1 MTHNVIYEL
10 PRVLHITRFSVCC
23 ASPPFLHV
31 FIYSKHSRNIFLD
44 KGSLQASIDLND
56 SLNQYEKKYPP
67 SFFGLNLM
75 VFLIHIISHVTHKYA
90 DYFPKQKG
98 LRHSKLQLDKKTWQ
112 DQDKK
117 SELIEW
123 EITCF
128 ERFQSLRSHCKSQT
142 VALESQATEAQPIKM
157 DRAAFSPQPSKQEE
171 RSFRGL
177 FLILTCPSSVRYHQC
192 GVLLL
197 HDRSYIRSS
206 PLLHCNIDNT

>member
-56 SLNQYEKKYPP
+56 SLNQYEKKFPP

-90 DYFPKQKG
+90 DYFTKQKG
-98 LRHSKLQLDKKTWQ
+98 LRHSKLQLDKKPV
-112 DQDKK
+112 
-117 SELIEW
+117 
-123 EITCF
+123 EI
-128 ERFQSLRSHCKSQT
+128 QT
-142 VALESQATEAQPIKM
+142 RNLNYLESQTELLTRFWHWGFAI
-157 DRAAFSPQPSKQEE
+157 RLSV
-171 RSFRGL
+171 
-177 FLILTCPSSVRYHQC
+177 FLA
-192 GVLLL
+192 
-197 HDRSYIRSS
+197 
-206 PLLHCNIDNT
+206 